1 MNILRAGGSTG
12 SENRLSFYILREKK
26 PLILLT
32 ITGLIYNLG
41 LTAGPYFEGQLVQCL
56 KNIYGGQQT
65 LYDMLRLA
73 GLYVAVILMVQAAR
87 AAKRFFCAPLCQRYE
102 PQHAAGAL
110 SQPSGKRQRKQSEGK
125 YRRTDDKSHQ

>member
-1 MNILRAGGSTG
+1 MCFLAYGCNYLLILIYGKSGGKMNILRTGGGTG
-12 SENRLSFYILREKK
+12 SENRLSFYILKEKK
-26 PLILLT
+26 PLALLT

-56 KNIYGGQQT
+56 KNIYEGKQT

-87 AAKRFFCAPLCQRYE
+87 AAKRFFCASLCQ
-102 PQHAAGAL
+102 
-110 SQPSGKRQRKQSEGK
+110 
-125 YRRTDDKSHQ
+125 